1 MRAARAAS
9 PRENWLKIREG
20 GRLRTIAVDPAD
32 AGDRT
37 CLPVDALPQP
47 KRDLGYVE

>member
-1 MRAARAAS
+1 MGGARAVFLA
-9 PRENWLKIREG
+9 ENCPKILG
-20 GRLRTIAVDPAD
+20 GWPLRTIAVDPAD

-47 KRDLGYVE
+47 KRDLAYVE

>member
-1 MRAARAAS
+1 MGSARVVS
-9 PRENWLKIREG
+9 GKENCLKIRG
-20 GRLRTIAVDPAD
+20 GCRLRTIAVDPAD

-47 KRDLGYVE
+47 KRDLAYVE